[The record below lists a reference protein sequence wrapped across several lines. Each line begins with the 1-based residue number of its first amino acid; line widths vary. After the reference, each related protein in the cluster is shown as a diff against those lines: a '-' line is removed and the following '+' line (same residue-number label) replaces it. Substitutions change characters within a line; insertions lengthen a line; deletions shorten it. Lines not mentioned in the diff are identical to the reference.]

1 MSTENWTEIKEWTK
15 SLLKYRLYGN
25 RRIYIDAIYL
35 NIKDRIT
42 LKFYSC
48 TEGSRFKYTTKFSFE
63 GKWCLY
69 TKDAIKWLTAN
80 QKSSKFLTP
89 VLYSSL
95 SLWIRAS
102 RFLHLRHLEGG
113 TSPRLTVSTDISEFA
128 CSSLRHIMN
137 FHIEGCLTTTDWFH
151 ALWKLEEKNEKT
163 IISNFILMKTV
174 DVTSI
179 LAA

>member
-42 LKFYSC
+42 LKLYSC

-63 GKWCLY
+63 WKWCLY
-69 TKDAIKWLTAN
+69 TKDAIKWLTSD

-89 VLYSSL
+89 VLYSRL

-102 RFLHLRHLEGG
+102 TFLHLRRLEDG
-113 TSPRLTVSTDISEFA
+113 TSPRLTASTDYNRLIPCPVETWRKKWENYY
-128 CSSLRHIMN
+128 LK
-137 FHIEGCLTTTDWFH
+137 FHSNQNKKSGLQNCL
-151 ALWKLEEKNEKT
+151 KK
-163 IISNFILMKTV
+163 S
-174 DVTSI
+174 
-179 LAA
+179 